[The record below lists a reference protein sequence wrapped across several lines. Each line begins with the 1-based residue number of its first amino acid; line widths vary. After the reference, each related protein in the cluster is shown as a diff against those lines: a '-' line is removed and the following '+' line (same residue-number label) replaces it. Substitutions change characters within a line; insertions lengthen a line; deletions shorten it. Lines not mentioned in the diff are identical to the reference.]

1 MRWAVRLPP
10 APPDAGN
17 GSTINAGTALLNM
30 PAADADQISCGVP
43 GGQPVSVA
51 IEPGLVLF
59 PSDVTAVEAVNP
71 ATGKVLWNT
80 KLPTPQG

>member
-1 MRWAVRLPP
+1 
-10 APPDAGN
+10 
-17 GSTINAGTALLNM
+17 M
-30 PAADADQISCGVP
+30 PTRSVTGP
-43 GGQPVSVA
+43 RSQPVSVD

-59 PSDVTAVEAVNP
+59 QSDVTAVEAVNP